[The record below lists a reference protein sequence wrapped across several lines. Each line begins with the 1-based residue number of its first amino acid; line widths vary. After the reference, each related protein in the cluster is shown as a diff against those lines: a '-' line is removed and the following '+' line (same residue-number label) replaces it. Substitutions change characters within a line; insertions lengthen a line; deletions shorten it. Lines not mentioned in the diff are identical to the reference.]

1 MRERDGRK
9 SLNPKQQ
16 WLPTISYFVLMLFP
30 PRLLLLLSLIPTL
43 SGTLLSEQHDP
54 IAIYLQ
60 ATETFSEGLVYVLR
74 QRGVLSGWRKEM
86 LTQVELLNNLTLE
99 QRLNKNS
106 DQHVPL
112 WNATALE
119 GIVEKK
125 LMDYGYQEEVINH
138 GKTTHVDAPR
148 NWTLESTL
156 LSHEAVTRLLL
167 ASTQIEE
174 HILRPNLRLHVKQAR
189 DQQAQQSAPNRHF
202 VSPFQPL
209 LYSRS
214 NAYNAG
220 DFVNT
225 IDLTNKL
232 ATSLGLTMPESFLL
246 RNRLFYTAIQP
257 IPYASPRPHPPVK
270 HVPNLQAG
278 RANDGDEAR
287 SRETRL
293 SQSFIVYNSRGAYTG
308 GSTALRLLAEEL
320 TRLGHDVLFCDDKNA
335 IADVHSSFEPMC
347 LDPPLTSVVVTGE
360 WCRAVL
366 TEYGVK
372 PHRGRTVQY
381 HLGFHHDNP
390 CNAAVP
396 LAASHY
402 LAAQLGSRMLGGYYL
417 SAPMNNLVRD
427 AFVELLLKGKMLDSG
442 SSGTFF
448 ESGADGLGR
457 YLELEKLVLGK
468 STEDIL
474 SSTVSWGHGDQKLL
488 SVPKENIVVIDTDF
502 SENYPPEM
510 PVPYSLPPGFRV
522 VYARDIH
529 PKDVPLLL
537 QRAKVLLDLAM
548 PGPER
553 MVSEAILF
561 GAVTVIS
568 KFWNGVS
575 EVDFPGLMRVDPHNS
590 TSLTETLKFALL
602 NYESL
607 VADPVTHGRFFSYVV
622 SQWERHHSTSRLLAS
637 SASLH
642 FVLVARGLDEERI
655 AILRAF
661 ALLFMYPWASI
672 DIYVR
677 DVRWFLRHH
686 YLAATLLKR
695 GGYLRKDVGNPQ
707 DFDVTTTFLPS
718 RGSGSYPDSKD
729 SSDPRGGASLVRI
742 QHLSF
747 LRDCTVGKGLLDHAG
762 VQGRESIDP
771 PEWRLVPPW
780 AKSVIVLTSSPD
792 PLPSTQ
798 QTAMVFAEPL
808 FLVELIEGY
817 ESGGLISLL
826 PANGGGESSPAAVI
840 MSAHRAIEIH
850 GCPSDPWPIGPREG
864 RGGSSGP
871 SPLPSVLHELATGRH
886 NDLDD
891 ARARSLPD
899 PRVRVELESNA
910 MIDLLKTPEDG
921 LGDVKFIDGLRKT
934 PSWLE
939 LNSFYSQV

>member
-1 MRERDGRK
+1 ML
-9 SLNPKQQ
+9 SSQ
-16 WLPTISYFVLMLFP
+16 WV
-30 PRLLLLLSLIPTL
+30 LLLLSLIPIL
-43 SGTLLSEQHDP
+43 NGSLLSEQHDP
-54 IAIYLQ
+54 IAVYLQ

-86 LTQVELLNNLTLE
+86 FTQVELLNNWILDHRVNNNN
-99 QRLNKNS
+99 Q
-106 DQHVPL
+106 VPL

-119 GIVEKK
+119 GIMEKK
-125 LMDYGYQEEVINH
+125 LIDYGYHEAVVNH
-138 GKTTHVDAPR
+138 GKTTSVDSPR

-167 ASTQIEE
+167 ASTQIEQ
-174 HILRPNLRLHVKQAR
+174 HILRPKLRLHVKQAR

-214 NAYNAG
+214 NAYSVG

-257 IPYASPRPHPPVK
+257 VPYASPRPQPPVK
-270 HVPNLQAG
+270 QMPNLQAG
-278 RANDGDEAR
+278 RGQDRDEAK

-335 IADVHSSFEPMC
+335 VPSPVHSSFEPKC
-347 LDPPLTSVVVTGE
+347 LDPPLTSIVVTGE
-360 WCRAVL
+360 WCHAVL

-457 YLELEKLVLGK
+457 HFELEKLVSGK

-502 SENYPPEM
+502 SDDYPPEK
-510 PVPYSLPPGFRV
+510 PVPYTLPPGFRV
-522 VYARDIH
+522 VYARDMH

-561 GAVTVIS
+561 GAVPVIS
-568 KFWNGVS
+568 EFWNGAS
-575 EVDFPGLMRVDPHNS
+575 EVDFPGLLRVDPHNS

-607 VADPVTHGRFFSYVV
+607 VTDPVTHGRFFSYVV

-655 AILRAF
+655 AVLRAF

-707 DFDVTTTFLPS
+707 DFDITTTFLPS
-718 RGSGSYPDSKD
+718 RGSSPEGED
-729 SSDPRGGASLVRI
+729 SSDPGGGASLVRI

-762 VQGRESIDP
+762 VQGRESVDP

-780 AKSVIVLTSSPD
+780 AKSVIVLTSSSD

-826 PANGGGESSPAAVI
+826 PANGRGESSPAAII
-840 MSAHRAIEIH
+840 MSAHRAVDLH
-850 GCPSDPWPIGPREG
+850 GCPSDPWPVGPRQG
-864 RGGSSGP
+864 RGGSPES
-871 SPLPSVLHELATGRH
+871 SSLPSVLHELATGRL
-886 NDLDD
+886 NDLDKD
-891 ARARSLPD
+891 GGRSLPD
-899 PRVRVELESNA
+899 PRVRVELQSNA
-910 MIDLLKTPEDG
+910 MIDLFKAPEEG
-921 LGDVKFIDGLRKT
+921 LGDVKFIDGLRDT
-934 PSWLE
+934 SSWLE